1 MPTEGVCRIDAQ
13 VLVKGF
19 GDWSWEVELAGEVDK
34 SSAEKMLFK
43 LSHEQKI
50 QLVWNQLRTKVSW
63 PF

>member
-1 MPTEGVCRIDAQ
+1 MRR
-13 VLVKGF
+13 
-19 GDWSWEVELAGEVDK
+19 SWLKALGIGLGEIELAGEVDK